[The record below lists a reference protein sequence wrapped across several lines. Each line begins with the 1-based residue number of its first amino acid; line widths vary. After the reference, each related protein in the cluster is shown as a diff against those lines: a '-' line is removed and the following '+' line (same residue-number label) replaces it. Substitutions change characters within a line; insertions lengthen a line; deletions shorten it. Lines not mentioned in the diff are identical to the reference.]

1 MLIIVLVLVLVAFG
15 LLVAALTTANTLFAW
30 LSVVVSV
37 AAAALLVADWLG
49 SRKRKQEAS
58 GIEQPAAVA
67 SESGVDDEP
76 EPDDVPDPADESP
89 AAAAVE
95 VPEDEPGEEPTDV
108 SDRLVVSD
116 LTDEVRVLDER
127 PRYHLASCP
136 FLSGKPSLTLAVSEA
151 RQLGFTPCAL
161 CTPDSV
167 LSARHRA
174 AD

>member
-37 AAAALLVADWLG
+37 AAAALLVVDWLS
-49 SRKRKQEAS
+49 SRKRKHEARET
-58 GIEQPAAVA
+58 GQPTA
-67 SESGVDDEP
+67 SESGADDEP
-76 EPDDVPDPADESP
+76 EPDDVPDPVEEP
-89 AAAAVE
+89 RAAAVDA
-95 VPEDEPGEEPTDV
+95 PEDEPGEEATDV
-108 SDRLVVSD
+108 SDRLVVSE
-116 LTDEVRVLDER
+116 LSDEVRVLDER
-127 PRYHLASCP
+127 PRYHLGSCA
-136 FLSGKPSLTLAVSEA
+136 FLSGKPSLTLPVSEA

-174 AD
+174 AG